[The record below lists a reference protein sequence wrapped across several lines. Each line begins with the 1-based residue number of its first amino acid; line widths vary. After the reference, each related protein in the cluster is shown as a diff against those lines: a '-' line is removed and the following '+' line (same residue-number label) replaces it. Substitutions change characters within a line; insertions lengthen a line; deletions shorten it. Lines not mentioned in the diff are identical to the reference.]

1 MTERTEIQLKGK
13 MAFEVSLDG
22 HKFMIDASEEV
33 GGENRGPKPKSLM
46 LASLAGCTGMDVAS
60 ILRKMRVPFEDLKI
74 EIEGELTETHPK
86 HFDKM
91 HIKYIFKGK
100 DLSREKIDTAIKLSQ
115 DKYCGVSYTYRD
127 SIIITHEVIIEDLG

>member
-1 MTERTEIQLKGK
+1 MTEKTEIRLQGK

-33 GGENRGPKPKSLM
+33 GGENKGPKPKNLM

-60 ILRKMRVPFEDLKI
+60 ILRKMRVPFEDLRI
-74 EIEGELTETHPK
+74 EVEGELTEIHPK

-91 HIKYIFKGK
+91 HIKYFFKGK

-115 DKYCGVSYTYRD
+115 DKYCGVSYTYKD
-127 SIIITHEVIIEDLG
+127 SIKITHEVIMEE